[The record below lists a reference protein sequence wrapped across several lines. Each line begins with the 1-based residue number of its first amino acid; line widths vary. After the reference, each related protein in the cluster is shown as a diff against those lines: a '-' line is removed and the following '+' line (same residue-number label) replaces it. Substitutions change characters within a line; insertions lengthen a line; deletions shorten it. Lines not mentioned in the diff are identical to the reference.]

1 MRIITALLSILVIST
16 SLKAQDSES
25 ALRQI
30 SASVITEESTT
41 NAIIQSLGDTAIID
55 TIMPANTEIDE
66 GLERDSDEGNQNLR
80 VHTIFLFP
88 MLLFEV
94 PFALLKHNETEHI
107 EQKNHD
113 KTEPVKQKK
122 KRKWLKTYDPQ
133 IPSIWYGN
141 SMLLDGIFGSS
152 STDFH
157 LRNGVSKHY
166 EIGITAFEIAKNLY
180 GKYLGVSAAAQLYAG
195 FYHFEKNT
203 LLMRSHQN
211 IDFVEAESPLKKNR
225 FDYAGFRFP
234 VLVGYQTPYKIFS
247 IKTGL
252 AIGTRGVDSK
262 NYTYKY
268 SRDKKESESRLHI
281 NWFSTDWMTVV
292 GLGPLTVTY
301 KQGLL
306 HLFKTT
312 SGKKAYESSLTFGI
326 DLNWLFRMKEL

>member
-1 MRIITALLSILVIST
+1 MRIITALLSILAIST
-16 SLKAQDSES
+16 SMKAQDSES
-25 ALRQI
+25 TLHPI
-30 SASVITEESTT
+30 SVPVITEESTT
-41 NAIIQSLGDTAIID
+41 NDTIQCLGDTAIID
-55 TIMPANTEIDE
+55 TIMQENRSIEDS
-66 GLERDSDEGNQNLR
+66 LDRDPYEENQNLR

-88 MLLFEV
+88 MLLIEA
-94 PFALLKHNETEHI
+94 PFVLLNHNKTEHI

-113 KTEPVKQKK
+113 NTEPVKQKK

-133 IPSIWYGN
+133 IPSVWYGN

-152 STDFH
+152 SPDFH

-166 EIGITAFEIAKNLY
+166 EFGVTAFEIAKILY
-180 GKYLGVSAAAQLYAG
+180 GKYLGVSVAAQLYAG
-195 FYHFEKNT
+195 FYHFERNS

-211 IDFVEAESPLKKNR
+211 IEFVEAVSPLEKNR
-225 FDYAGFRFP
+225 MDYAGFRFP

-262 NYTYKY
+262 NYTYRY

-326 DLNWLFRMKEL
+326 DLNWLFRIKEL